1 MWTKLNQKIVRTGFL
16 ALGAGFAL
24 LLLLIGII
32 GYYVTGDA
40 PTDAWNQRWLKPNQS
55 AADNLDDKIDILKHQ
70 IEWASEGEWLVLE
83 ITDLEATSKIYCLA
97 RDGNFSLDVKYP
109 QVYFDNGHMMVF
121 AQVDMVIDVQV
132 ASEVSLDIQDGM
144 PDVTVS
150 DLHLGR
156 VPVPKT
162 LINTVMTALE
172 RGVEER
178 WASLNVS
185 MIDFTIAEGSMII
198 TLMKE

>member
-1 MWTKLNQKIVRTGFL
+1 M
-16 ALGAGFAL
+16 
-24 LLLLIGII
+24 
-32 GYYVTGDA
+32 
-40 PTDAWNQRWLKPNQS
+40 
-55 AADNLDDKIDILKHQ
+55 
-70 IEWASEGEWLVLE
+70 
-83 ITDLEATSKIYCLA
+83 
-97 RDGNFSLDVKYP
+97 
-109 QVYFDNGHMMVF
+109 
-121 AQVDMVIDVQV
+121 
-132 ASEVSLDIQDGM
+132 
-144 PDVTVS
+144 TVS

-162 LINTVMTALE
+162 LINTVMTAME